1 VEYLAGW
8 AGAVPGSTLEMG
20 EEVVEGFGESRVCE
34 DGAARSASGCR
45 KSCYSRPEGH
55 RTICVRGNVVNLC
68 SIPKNRQTEKV
79 VRAGS
84 NLAGRTFVDA
94 RITFPDLWRS
104 DLLLVIHREQKIITE
119 GDSFVTPFSSPFAN

>member
-1 VEYLAGW
+1 VEYLAEW
-8 AGAVPGSTLEMG
+8 AGAVPGSILEMG
-20 EEVVEGFGESRVCE
+20 EEVVEGFGESRVFE
-34 DGAARSASGCR
+34 NGAARSASGCR
-45 KSCYSRPEGH
+45 KSRCSRPEGH
-55 RTICVRGNVVNLC
+55 RTFYVRGNVVNLC
-68 SIPKNRQTEKV
+68 SVPKNRQTEKV

-119 GDSFVTPFSSPFAN
+119 GDSFVASFSFSFAN